1 MSALDS
7 THLRL
12 VLLDRDGVINFDSPD
27 FIKSPEEWRPI
38 PGALEAIAA
47 LQARFKVAV
56 CTNQSGL
63 GRGLYDEAA
72 LADIHAR
79 LQDDLAAAGG
89 RPLDVFF
96 CPHHPDDGCSCRK
109 PQPGLLEAALNT
121 NGAAA
126 AETVFAGD
134 SRRDLEAAVNA
145 GCHPVLLLSGN
156 GQRTLENLKTSQP
169 TNLKSHE
176 GAESL
181 LQATSVYQDLRAFAD
196 HLLAR

>member
-1 MSALDS
+1 M
-7 THLRL
+7 
-12 VLLDRDGVINFDSPD
+12 LLDRDGVINFDSPD
-27 FIKSPEEWRPI
+27 FIKSAEEWRPI

-89 RPLDVFF
+89 SPLDVFF

-109 PQPGLLEAALNT
+109 PQPGLLEAALST
-121 NGAAA
+121 YGAAA

-145 GCHPVLLLSGN
+145 GCHPVLLMSGN
-156 GQRTLENLKTSQP
+156 GQRTLENLETSQS
-169 TNLKSHE
+169 TNLKSPE
-176 GAESL
+176 DEESL